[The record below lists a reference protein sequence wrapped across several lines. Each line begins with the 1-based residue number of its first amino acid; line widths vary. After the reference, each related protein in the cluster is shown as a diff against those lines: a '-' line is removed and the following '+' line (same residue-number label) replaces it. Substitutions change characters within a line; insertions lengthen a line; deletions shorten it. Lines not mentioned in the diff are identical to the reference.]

1 MCECVCVYPCMCR
14 CARVSRLHVLQD
26 VSKFF
31 SKNWSIFESVQLR
44 LHAQQNV
51 SQHIIRNTIFS
62 LFCRFLK
69 QPYNPN
75 YKMFQNS
82 YINLSTMFTVSQT
95 QSNVINISITFETT
109 CINYIKNRPTGCFK
123 IRYIILPRCFSLST
137 LDQFF
142 WSNLYN
148 TPNYRVFS
156 KRRSFKFA
164 IITNNQR
171 GTVKNLRKQY
181 GGNDGD

>member
-1 MCECVCVYPCMCR
+1 MCVCI
-14 CARVSRLHVLQD
+14 RVCVGVHVCLD
-26 VSKFF
+26 YTSYRMF
-31 SKNWSIFESVQLR
+31 
-44 LHAQQNV
+44 QN
-51 SQHIIRNTIFS
+51 SFQRTDLPLNPYNFDCTPNRTFHNTPFVTQYS
-62 LFCRFLK
+62 LYSADFWNNL
-69 QPYNPN
+69 YNPN

-82 YINLSTMFTVSQT
+82 YINLPTMFTVSQT

-123 IRYIILPRCFSLST
+123 IRYIILLRCFSLST